1 LLYVARH
8 CIILIVIIIII
19 IIVGGVW
26 MAKERFRPAEQQFR
40 DCLQV
45 CKKQFGDSDT
55 LTATAMNNLAILLK
69 RHAYAKAIRVK
80 KTDNSQ
86 ARGSNDQSQ
95 GIVIPRC
102 SEIEEAITLYENT
115 VQIRRYLVLHVL
127 LLHSFSVYLVINYVA
142 LFVYTL

>member
-40 DCLQV
+40 DCLLV
-45 CKKQFGDSDT
+45 CKKHFGDSDT

-69 RHAYAKAIRVK
+69 RHAYAKAIRAK

-86 ARGSNDQSQ
+86 ARGSISSDHSQ

-115 VQIRRYLVLHVL
+115 VQIRRYLVLYAV
-127 LLHSFSVYLVINYVA
+127 
-142 LFVYTL
+142 